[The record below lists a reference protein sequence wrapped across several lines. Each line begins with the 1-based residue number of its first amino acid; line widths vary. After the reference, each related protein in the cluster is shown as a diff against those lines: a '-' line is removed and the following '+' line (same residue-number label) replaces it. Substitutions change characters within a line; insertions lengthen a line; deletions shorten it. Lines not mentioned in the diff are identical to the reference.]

1 MLDIKELTICD
12 WVYIPSLSMAAYGKK
27 SVLFCIEE
35 IYTEDDEYKVLCHCD
50 TKEGYNLTE
59 DVSLPE
65 IEFIPLTE
73 ELLLKCG
80 FTKEYYGFSCD
91 IVELSYGRFLCNDDT
106 DKDKLFLSIN
116 NAEYTISGVSL
127 KYLHQLQNIYYDLT
141 GKELDVKL

>member
-1 MLDIKELTICD
+1 MVEVKELMIGNFILHDDKICEVCAIYSNGMMD
-12 WVYIPSLSMAAYGKK
+12 ISPIDSYIVKERNNIL
-27 SVLFCIEE
+27 IE
-35 IYTEDDEYKVLCHCD
+35 
-50 TKEGYNLTE
+50 
-59 DVSLPE
+59 P
-65 IEFIPLTE
+65 IPITE

-116 NAEYTISGVSL
+116 NAEYTISGVSF

>member
-1 MLDIKELTICD
+1 MVDIKELRIGNI
-12 WVYIPSLSMAAYGKK
+12 VVGKYSSIIQ
-27 SVLFCIEE
+27 SVNSIVKDDGYSGGYCIHLLNGDKFGADCIE
-35 IYTEDDEYKVLCHCD
+35 
-50 TKEGYNLTE
+50 
-59 DVSLPE
+59 P
-65 IEFIPLTE
+65 IPLTE